1 MNQRPSWCLVS
12 RLFDTLGP
20 LSVHPASP
28 ILLTKNGPLG
38 DQIRVK
44 TSVKKVLLRVHLEF
58 ENKLKLRK
66 LQDF

>member
-1 MNQRPSWCLVS
+1 
-12 RLFDTLGP
+12 
-20 LSVHPASP
+20 VHPASP

-38 DQIRVK
+38 DQILVK

-58 ENKLKLRK
+58 ENKLKFRK